1 MHIQINSKRPVHISE
16 DGQTVFVTLKC
27 GSTAMIDRDDFERL
41 QEEGMSFN
49 WFMITNGQGKSYVG
63 THHTRLDNIITV
75 SRQIMRAKR
84 GEVIYYLS
92 GDPLDLRKSNLR
104 RRGGPA
110 TRSLRG

>member
-1 MHIQINSKRPVHISE
+1 MHNQINTKRPIHVSE

-27 GSTAMIDRDDFERL
+27 GSTAMIDRDDFDRFRED
-41 QEEGMSFN
+41 GMSFN
-49 WFMITNGQGKSYVG
+49 WFLITDGQGHSYVG
-63 THHTRLDNIITV
+63 THHTRLGNIVTV

-92 GDPLDLRKSNLR
+92 GDRLDLRKSNLR

-110 TRSLRG
+110 KRSLRG